1 MDKIIKAIDEE
12 IKRLQQVRKLLAR
25 PNRTYV
31 EKAVAPKRR
40 GKPRKKLSA
49 AARAKIAA
57 AQRRRWAKQKRQTE
71 KAPF

>member
-1 MDKIIKAIDEE
+1 MDEIIKAIDEE
-12 IKRLQQVRKLLAR
+12 IKRLQQARRLLVR

-31 EKAVAPKRR
+31 EKSASPNRRRKRR
-40 GKPRKKLSA
+40 KLTLG
-49 AARAKIAA
+49 ARAKIAA